1 MERCYIRDGVWGWS
15 AEAQEAKLREAGVLE
30 GAPVYRDELSAVRA
44 RQPGRVSPEWLAE
57 RQTNLFRK
65 TGRRTSETI
74 HVATMT
80 ALAVREADLIAA
92 LAAAE
97 TRRAT
102 VVAHDTGVAIA
113 PGSGMAGAAAAI
125 ADWRRSKLEA
135 QTRAGRGAGNRKAAE
150 LQRAKTEAKLT
161 EARPLWRDRSPQR
174 LTADQVARQ
183 VGLSIPTLYKNL
195 HARPEIGGP
204 RVSSHVYVVGS
215 DDGPMKIGIAID
227 PRNRLAELQ
236 VGHPFKLKVLRTW
249 KHEAAA
255 HIELAAHKILR
266 GNRLQGE
273 WFSVS
278 PEEAIAAVERAIK
291 RKAKEDAK
299 PKEQS

>member
-1 MERCYIRDGVWGWS
+1 MARCYIRDGVWGWP
-15 AEAQEAKLREAGVLE
+15 ADVQKAKLHEAGVLSD
-30 GAPVYRDELSAVRA
+30 ALYWDELSETRA
-44 RQPGRVSPEWLAE
+44 KQPSKVNPEWLTE
-57 RQTNLFRK
+57 RRNFLRAS
-65 TGRRTSETI
+65 RANEII

-80 ALAVREADLIAA
+80 ALAVSETDLVATLVA
-92 LAAAE
+92 VE
-97 TRRAT
+97 SRRAT
-102 VVAHDTGVAIA
+102 VVAHDSGVSVA
-113 PGSGMAGAAAAI
+113 PSSGMAGAAAAI

-135 QTRAGRGAGNRKAAE
+135 QTRAGRGEGNRKAAE
-150 LQRAKTEAKLT
+150 LRRAKTEAKLT

-174 LTADQVARQ
+174 LTADQVAKQ

-255 HIELAAHKILR
+255 HIELEAHKILR

-291 RKAKEDAK
+291 RKERQDARSK
-299 PKEQS
+299 QQV